1 MGKTQQQ
8 HNLTIVQKTLE
19 FHLEIKVLESGGR
32 AEEAQ
37 NASFL
42 KSSVESLQSVMI
54 WGAMSSS
61 GVGPLFLLSL
71 VSNQPPTKIF

>member
-1 MGKTQQQ
+1 MGNTG
-8 HNLTIVQKTLE
+8 NLTIVQKTLA
-19 FHLEIKVLESGGR
+19 FHLEIKVIESGGR

-54 WGAMSSS
+54 CGAMSS
-61 GVGPLFLLSL
+61 L
-71 VSNQPPTKIF
+71 VLVHCFY